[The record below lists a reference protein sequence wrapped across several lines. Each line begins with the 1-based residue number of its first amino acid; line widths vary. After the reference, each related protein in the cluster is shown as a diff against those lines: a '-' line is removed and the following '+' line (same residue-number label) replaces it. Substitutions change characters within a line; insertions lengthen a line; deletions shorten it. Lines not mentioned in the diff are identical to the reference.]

1 MLARYVP
8 PDMAIT
14 NVSMTEA
21 ARALSISVGKRIGL
35 LVVSYRPPTIRPTT
49 VMRSGLD
56 RPPTVADTQ
65 LALLMAQERHNGELR
80 MAA

>member
-21 ARALSISVGKRIGL
+21 ARAISNSVGKRIGL
-35 LVVSYRPPTIRPTT
+35 LVVSYRPPTIRLTT
-49 VMRSGLD
+49 VTRSGLD
-56 RPPTVADTQ
+56 RPPTVTDPK
-65 LALLMAQERHNGELR
+65 LALLIARERHNGELR